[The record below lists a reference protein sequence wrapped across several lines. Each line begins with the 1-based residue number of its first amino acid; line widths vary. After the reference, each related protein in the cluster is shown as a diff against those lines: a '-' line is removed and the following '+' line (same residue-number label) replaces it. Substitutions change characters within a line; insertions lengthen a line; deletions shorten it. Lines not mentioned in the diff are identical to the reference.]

1 MITEWDKLINRVR
14 QETTGRLN
22 KHQNN
27 GHPRASAVAVS
38 VKMLVDCDGNPI
50 HWIVESKDIEPLA
63 HGRALLE
70 LL

>member
-14 QETTGRLN
+14 QETSGRLN

-27 GHPRASAVAVS
+27 GQPRATAVAVT
-38 VKMLVDCDGNPI
+38 VKMLMDCNGEPLA
-50 HWIVESKDIEPLA
+50 WIVESKDIEPLA
-63 HGRALLE
+63 KARALLE